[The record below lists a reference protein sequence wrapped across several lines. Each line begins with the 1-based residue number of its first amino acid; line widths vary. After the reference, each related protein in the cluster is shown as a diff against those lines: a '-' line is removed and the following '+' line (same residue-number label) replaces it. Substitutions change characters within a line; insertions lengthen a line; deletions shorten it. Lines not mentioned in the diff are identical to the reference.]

1 MEYQSISFNQIS
13 KFARVLLINWPTVP
27 PSESGA
33 CPGMIM
39 RDLKRTQGNLFEPI
53 GLKEINLNSS
63 ELIVGVKSNWDSFHS
78 IRKFMIPLIRKGKKS
93 LKNLINLKSK
103 FVRFEKFEILF
114 LSKSILCC
122 SILSFL
128 FKGTLFW

>member
-93 LKNLINLKSK
+93 LKNLINFKSK